1 MTDTSNSGGRTLGTV
16 LGIKGKPKPPGP
28 MPQLMSEQE
37 QHNAAIVY
45 ALSATEKL
53 REERDLALNRVQQLS
68 GELAAVKADTAR
80 ELMDVKSET
89 ANELMAQ
96 KAEYEGNI
104 ANARADNSAL
114 RRQLGET
121 GEKLEKYERWCF
133 QIQTKCEDLQKYF
146 NDQLNVIEDAK
157 NHVALGV
164 ASATNHAST
173 VVSTAMS
180 QLHEAGQHATEGL
193 GKQVAHIL
201 TDSRSFLAELQAKA
215 VDTPYRPEPKPE
227 PRRPLRS
234 VEELSEQAEAE
245 LNAWIGKRKTIGD
258 ESNEPV
264 GP

>member
-1 MTDTSNSGGRTLGTV
+1 MTDTSGRTLGNV

-80 ELMDVKSET
+80 ELMAVKSET

-104 ANARADNSAL
+104 ANARAENSAL
-114 RRQLGET
+114 RRQLDGT
-121 GEKLEKYERWCF
+121 GEKLEKFERWCF

-146 NDQLNVIEDAK
+146 SDQLSVIDDAK
-157 NHVALGV
+157 NHVALGI
-164 ASATNHAST
+164 ATATNHAST
-173 VVSTAMS
+173 VVSTAMA
-180 QLHEAGQHATEGL
+180 QLHEVGQHATDGL
-193 GKQVAHIL
+193 GKQVAHII
-201 TDSRSFLAELQAKA
+201 TDSRAFLEDLRQKA

-227 PRRPLRS
+227 PRKPLAS
-234 VEELSEQAEAE
+234 VEELSAQAEAE
-245 LNAWIGKRKTIGD
+245 LNAWIGKRKTVSE
-258 ESNEPV
+258 EST
-264 GP
+264 GS